1 MLYLR
6 ICLILAIPVIIW
18 IVIKLLKSP
27 KYDKWCK
34 NLTSGKLDTDVA
46 SKDAM
51 KNISKA
57 ETDLG
62 KQAETNIKEAE
73 KLSKETDG
81 IKDFLG
87 KRGVV
92 EVTEVAKEDKEVSE

>member
-34 NLTSGKLDTDVA
+34 NLTSGKLE
-46 SKDAM
+46 
-51 KNISKA
+51 KN
-57 ETDLG
+57 LG
-62 KQAETNIKEAE
+62 RQAEKNTQQAE
-73 KLSKETDG
+73 KLAKESDG
-81 IKDFLG
+81 INDFLG

>member
-1 MLYLR
+1 MYLK
-6 ICLILAIPVIIW
+6 IGLILLIPVIIW
-18 IVIKLLKSP
+18 LFVKLVKSP

-34 NLTSGKLDTDVA
+34 DLTSGKLDTDVV

-51 KNISKA
+51 KNISKT
-57 ETDLG
+57 EIDLG

-73 KLSKETDG
+73 KLTKETDG
-81 IKDFLG
+81 INDFLG

-92 EVTEVAKEDKEVSE
+92 DDAEKKEVSE

>member
-1 MLYLR
+1 MYRVLFVVVVVP
-6 ICLILAIPVIIW
+6 IIIW
-18 IVIKLLKSP
+18 LFIKLIRSP

-34 NLTSGKLDTDVA
+34 DLTSGKLDTDVV

-73 KLSKETDG
+73 KLKKESNG
-81 IKDFLG
+81 INDFLG

>member
-1 MLYLR
+1 
-6 ICLILAIPVIIW
+6 
-18 IVIKLLKSP
+18 
-27 KYDKWCK
+27 
-34 NLTSGKLDTDVA
+34 
-46 SKDAM
+46 M

-57 ETDLG
+57 EGDLD

-73 KLSKETDG
+73 KLSKESDG

-92 EVTEVAKEDKEVSE
+92 EVAKEDKEVSE